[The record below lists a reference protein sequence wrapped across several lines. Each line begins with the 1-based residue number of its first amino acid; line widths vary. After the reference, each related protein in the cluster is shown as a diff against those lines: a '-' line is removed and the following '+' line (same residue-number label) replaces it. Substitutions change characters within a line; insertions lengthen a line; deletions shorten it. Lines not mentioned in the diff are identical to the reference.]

1 MPLITLEMVKED
13 LGIDAED
20 TTYDAEITAAMPVV
34 DAWFENYC
42 QRGLV
47 QVEAAAETLTRI
59 KSYRLNIWRYPVNNA
74 VTVTIDGSAVSADDL
89 LLNSREGWLEY
100 LNEKLIEGNVI
111 LLDYDGGYPPD
122 SVPADLRN
130 AYSRCV
136 GDSAGY
142 GEGEATGSGGSGGD
156 LKSINLGS
164 GALSVA
170 FATDTNSGGISGG
183 YDVTNVPPEL
193 QDYAAILDY
202 YRRPNVHGTG

>member
-13 LGIDAED
+13 LGI
-20 TTYDAEITAAMPVV
+20 TTSDYDEAINAAMPVV

-47 QVEAAAETLTRI
+47 QVIDASETLTRVESTRI
-59 KSYRLNIWRYPVNNA
+59 NLWSYPINSDVAIS
-74 VTVTIDGSAVSADDL
+74 IDGTLVSLSEL
-89 LLNSREGWLEY
+89 LTNQKEGWIEY
-100 LNEKLIEGNVI
+100 LNERLFHGNVV
-111 LLDYDGGYPPD
+111 LVDYSGGYAPE

-136 GDSAGY
+136 GDAAGY
-142 GEGEATGSGGSGGD
+142 GEGEATGSGGSGGGD

-183 YDVTNVPPEL
+183 YDVSNVPPEL
-193 QDYAAILDY
+193 QDYASILDY
-202 YRRPNVHGTG
+202 YRRPNVHGSC